1 MKENSICNILLVEDD
16 PNMNYLIHENLSS
29 KGYSVSQSY
38 DGKDAYKMFREIEFQ
53 LCILDIM
60 LPKMDGFQLATK
72 IRTVS
77 NSIPIIFLTSKSLE
91 SDKLQG
97 FKIGCDDYITKP
109 FSLMELDYR
118 IQAILKRTGSI
129 KTPEEMSV
137 YRIGFFEF
145 DYTARILRSPDK
157 SEKKLTR
164 KESELLRLF
173 CEHKNSVINRSFLMN
188 QIWGNDDYFISRSMD
203 VYITR
208 IRNLL
213 KADSLVEISNIYGS
227 GFRMIEKKVV

>member
-1 MKENSICNILLVEDD
+1 MKVNSICNILLVEDD
-16 PNMNYLIHENLSS
+16 FNMNYLIHENLSS
-29 KGYSVSQSY
+29 KGYSVFQSY
-38 DGKDAYKMFREIEFQ
+38 DGKDAYKTFKDLDFQ

-72 IRTVS
+72 IRMIS

-129 KTPEEMSV
+129 KIPEDASV

-145 DYTARILRSPDK
+145 DYPTRVLRSPDK

-164 KESELLRLF
+164 KESELLKLF

-188 QIWGNDDYFISRSMD
+188 QIWGSDDYFISRSMD
-203 VYITR
+203 VYISR
-208 IRNLL
+208 IRSLL
-213 KADSLVEISNIYGS
+213 KADSSIEISNIYGS
-227 GFRMIEKKVV
+227 GFHMIEKKVI